1 MTTTRTLIDF
11 DHHSPEF
18 AADPEHYYRLLHE
31 SGPAWSEHYGGFWVL
46 GRRDDV
52 AVVARDPITFSTR
65 HDVDQETS
73 FGGIQVPATPFH
85 LTPLETDP
93 PKYVEY
99 RRVMSP
105 FFTPVAVKRYS
116 GRMVE
121 IADWCLD
128 QVIDSGK
135 IDFVRELANPMPAID
150 ALELVGLPVDDWER
164 FAHPAHEMLA
174 TPPGTPERD
183 HWDQEAGW
191 IYTVVAEAIADRM
204 ASPRDDLISKL
215 ITATVDG
222 QPIPMDELVE
232 MISLVL
238 FGGVETTTGLLGF
251 AVDYL
256 DRVPE
261 DRQRLLDSRELVP
274 MALEEMLRY
283 FCPNQTEG
291 RTATVD
297 VEVGGQFIRKGER
310 VLVCWA
316 AANRDPAV
324 FDRPDEVVIDRAVN
338 GHVAFGVGPHRCI
351 GSHFARM
358 QSAVMLNRVLD
369 RIPDYTLD
377 RAGVEPYA
385 CIGTNR
391 GYRSMPGTFT
401 PGAKVAASLTVT
413 ATGDA

>member
-11 DHHSPEF
+11 DHHSPEY

-31 SGPAWSEHYGGFWVL
+31 VGPAWSEHYGGFWVL

-65 HDVDQETS
+65 HDVDQGTS

-105 FFTPVAVKRYS
+105 FFTPAAVGRYS

-128 QVIDSGK
+128 QVIESGT
-135 IDFVRELANPMPAID
+135 IDFVRDLANPMPAID

-191 IYTVVAEAIADRM
+191 IYTVVAEAITDRM
-204 ASPRDDLISKL
+204 ASPRDDLVSKL

-297 VEVGGQFIRKGER
+297 VEVGGQFIRKGDR

-324 FDRPDEVVIDRAVN
+324 FD
-338 GHVAFGVGPHRCI
+338 
-351 GSHFARM
+351 
-358 QSAVMLNRVLD
+358 QS
-369 RIPDYTLD
+369 
-377 RAGVEPYA
+377 
-385 CIGTNR
+385 
-391 GYRSMPGTFT
+391 
-401 PGAKVAASLTVT
+401 
-413 ATGDA
+413 